1 MTKISKVAKL
11 LSPMARKV
19 EMVFFDEYTI
29 QGDNWN
35 IVIFEIDSLIKI
47 VIYRTILISDYDYA
61 PYKPFRGY
69 IKFIE
74 FKDKKLKLDKS
85 YRSILTLEKIRMIYE
100 VISLDVPN
108 SLSVRE
114 ILQVIFS
121 FL

>member
-19 EMVFFDEYTI
+19 ERIFDEFTI
-29 QGDNWN
+29 QGDNWL
-35 IVIFEIDSLIKI
+35 IVIFEMNDSIRI
-47 VIYRTILISDYDYA
+47 VINRTVLISDYDYA

-69 IKFIE
+69 IEFFE

-85 YRSILTLEKIRMIYE
+85 YRSVLTLEKIRMIYE